1 VNGHSF
7 AIVCNVDCSLK
18 NNPLISGCI
27 RMDLAEGFRNHREKI
42 INKWV
47 EYALSTYISSGFF
60 VKERDQFANPVGG
73 NIREALNRLFPLL
86 VGGADSSKLIGPL
99 EQIMSIRS
107 VQEFSPSQA
116 VAPLNAIK
124 HITREIFAADKERR
138 HLVQELYDFEFA
150 VDLAVLA
157 AFDIYMQFRERLY
170 QVRIAEI
177 KSGSHIL
184 TDSRCPSKLLPED
197 KKVLKQVNGI

>member
-1 VNGHSF
+1 
-7 AIVCNVDCSLK
+7 
-18 NNPLISGCI
+18 
-27 RMDLAEGFRNHREKI
+27 MDLAEGFRNHKEKI

-60 VKERDQFANPVGG
+60 IKERDQFANPVGG

-86 VGGADSSKLIGPL
+86 VGGADSQAFIEPL
-99 EQIMSIRS
+99 AQIMSIRS

-124 HITREIFAADKERR
+124 HITREIFAADKERK

-184 TDSRCPSKLLPED
+184 TDSRCPSKQLSED
-197 KKVLKQVNGI
+197 NKRVLKQVNGI

>member
-1 VNGHSF
+1 
-7 AIVCNVDCSLK
+7 
-18 NNPLISGCI
+18 
-27 RMDLAEGFRNHREKI
+27 MDLAEGFRNHREKI
-42 INKWV
+42 VNKWV

-73 NIREALNRLFPLL
+73 NVREALNRLFPLL
-86 VGGADSSKLIGPL
+86 VQGADSQQFIAPL
-99 EQIMSIRS
+99 EQIISIRS

-116 VAPLNAIK
+116 VAPLNAVK
-124 HITREIFAADKERR
+124 HITREVFGADKERR

-157 AFDIYMQFRERLY
+157 AFDIYMQFRERLH

-177 KSGSHIL
+177 KSGRHIL
-184 TDSRCPSKLLPED
+184 TDSRCPSKLLTED
-197 KKVLKQVNGI
+197 NKRVLNKVNGI